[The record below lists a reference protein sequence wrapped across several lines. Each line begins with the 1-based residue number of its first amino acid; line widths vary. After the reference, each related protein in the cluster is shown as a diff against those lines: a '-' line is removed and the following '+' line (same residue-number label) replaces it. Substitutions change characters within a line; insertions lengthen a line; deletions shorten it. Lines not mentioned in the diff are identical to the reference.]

1 MRLDVP
7 FQNELSQNY
16 ERAHSAHVHSEMCR
30 ENRAIRKKIVA
41 RKRKEA
47 IRNQMYFGLFS
58 VCLFFASL
66 IVVGW
71 TI

>member
-1 MRLDVP
+1 MLNVP
-7 FQNELSQNY
+7 FEKEINANY
-16 ERAHSAHVHSEMCR
+16 NKAKSAYQHSEMCR
-30 ENRAIRKKIVA
+30 RNRAIRRKIVA

-47 IRNQMYFGLFS
+47 IRNQMYFGLLS

>member
-1 MRLDVP
+1 MMLEAP
-7 FQNELSQNY
+7 FQKEIHDNY
-16 ERAHSAHVHSEMCR
+16 NKAKSAYQHSEMCR
-30 ENRAIRKKIVA
+30 ANRAIRKKIVT

-47 IRNQMYFGLFS
+47 IRGQMYFMLFS
-58 VCLFFASL
+58 VCLFFAGL

>member
-1 MRLDVP
+1 MLNVP
-7 FQNELSQNY
+7 FEREINANY
-16 ERAHSAHVHSEMCR
+16 NKAKSAYQHSEMCR
-30 ENRAIRKKIVA
+30 RNRAIRRKIVA

-47 IRNQMYFGLFS
+47 IRNQMYFGLLS
-58 VCLFFASL
+58 VCLFFGGL

>member
-1 MRLDVP
+1 MLDVP
-7 FQNELSQNY
+7 FEKEINANY
-16 ERAHSAHVHSEMCR
+16 NKAKSAYQHSEMCR
-30 ENRAIRKKIVA
+30 KNRAIRKKLVA

-47 IRNQMYFGLFS
+47 IRGQMYFMLFS
-58 VCLFFASL
+58 VCLFFGGL

>member
-1 MRLDVP
+1 MRLEVP
-7 FQNELSQNY
+7 FQNDINANY
-16 ERAHSAHVHSEMCR
+16 NKAKSAYQHSEMCR
-30 ENRAIRKKIVA
+30 RNRAIRRKIVA
-41 RKRKEA
+41 RRRKEA

-58 VCLFFASL
+58 VCLFFGSL

>member
-1 MRLDVP
+1 MLDVP
-7 FQNELSQNY
+7 FEKEINANY
-16 ERAHSAHVHSEMCR
+16 NKAKSAYQHSEMCR
-30 ENRAIRKKIVA
+30 RNRAIRRKIVA

-47 IRNQMYFGLFS
+47 ITKQMYFGLFC
-58 VCLFFASL
+58 VCGFFASL

>member
-1 MRLDVP
+1 MKLEVP
-7 FQNELSQNY
+7 FQEDIQKNFNK
-16 ERAHSAHVHSEMCR
+16 AHAEYLHSETCR
-30 ENRAIRKKIVA
+30 RNRAIRKKIVA
-41 RKRKEA
+41 RKRKDA
-47 IRNQMYFGLFS
+47 IRNQMYFGLLS

>member
-1 MRLDVP
+1 MRLEVP
-7 FQNELSQNY
+7 FQNDINANY
-16 ERAHSAHVHSEMCR
+16 NKANSAYQHSEMCR

-47 IRNQMYFGLFS
+47 IRGQMYFMLFS
-58 VCLFFASL
+58 VCLFFAGL

>member
-1 MRLDVP
+1 MLEAP
-7 FQNELSQNY
+7 FQKEIHANYNEANST
-16 ERAHSAHVHSEMCR
+16 HKHSEMCR
-30 ENRAIRKKIVA
+30 RNRAIRRKIVA

-47 IRNQMYFGLFS
+47 ITKQMYFGLFC
-58 VCLFFASL
+58 VCGFFASL

>member
-1 MRLDVP
+1 MILEAP
-7 FQNELSQNY
+7 FQKEIHENY
-16 ERAHSAHVHSEMCR
+16 NKAKSAYEHSETCR
-30 ENRAIRKKIVA
+30 RNRAIRRKIVA

-47 IRNQMYFGLFS
+47 IRNQMYFGLLS

>member
-1 MRLDVP
+1 MLEAP
-7 FQNELSQNY
+7 FQKEIHDNY
-16 ERAHSAHVHSEMCR
+16 NKAYAKFRHSEECR
-30 ENRAIRKKIVA
+30 ANRAIRKKIVA

-47 IRNQMYFGLFS
+47 IRGQMYFMLFS
-58 VCLFFASL
+58 VCLFFAGL

>member
-1 MRLDVP
+1 MLNVP
-7 FQNELSQNY
+7 FEKEINANY
-16 ERAHSAHVHSEMCR
+16 NKAKSAYQHSEMCR
-30 ENRAIRKKIVA
+30 RNRAIRRKIVA

-47 IRNQMYFGLFS
+47 IRNQMYFGLLS

-71 TI
+71 TV

>member
-1 MRLDVP
+1 MLNVP
-7 FQNELSQNY
+7 FEREINANY
-16 ERAHSAHVHSEMCR
+16 NKAKSAYQHSEMCR
-30 ENRAIRKKIVA
+30 RNRAIRRKIVA

-47 IRNQMYFGLFS
+47 IRNQMYFGLLS

>member
-1 MRLDVP
+1 MRLEVP
-7 FQNELSQNY
+7 FQEDINKNFNK
-16 ERAHSAHVHSEMCR
+16 AHAEYLHSEKCR

-47 IRNQMYFGLFS
+47 IRGQMYFMLFS
-58 VCLFFASL
+58 VCLFFAGL

>member
-1 MRLDVP
+1 MVLEAP
-7 FQNELSQNY
+7 FQKEINANY
-16 ERAHSAHVHSEMCR
+16 NKAHSAHLHSEMCR
-30 ENRAIRKKIVA
+30 RNRAIRKKIVA

-47 IRNQMYFGLFS
+47 IRGQMYFMLFS
-58 VCLFFASL
+58 VCLFFAGL